1 MKSIVN
7 IDADKSNDTPE
18 KWCCTKN
25 VSFRSRTSKIR
36 NLFLENAED
45 LDFVMQ
51 MHNLLEY
58 IHSYFM
64 TSRLLHNR
72 YRDEIDNIGDDDD
85 DDDVSNGKSFKYKT
99 KITGTEERNI
109 CTRWWWWW
117 FK

>member
-1 MKSIVN
+1 MLIKVMIRQ
-7 IDADKSNDTPE
+7 KND
-18 KWCCTKN
+18 
-25 VSFRSRTSKIR
+25 VALKIMFHLGHAHQKFR

-85 DDDVSNGKSFKYKT
+85 DDDDDVSNGKSFKYKT

-109 CTRWWWWW
+109 CTRW
-117 FK
+117 

>member
-1 MKSIVN
+1 MLIKVMIRQ
-7 IDADKSNDTPE
+7 KNDVAL
-18 KWCCTKN
+18 KNN

-72 YRDEIDNIGDDDD
+72 YRDEIDNIGDDD
-85 DDDVSNGKSFKYKT
+85 Y
-99 KITGTEERNI
+99 
-109 CTRWWWWW
+109 
-117 FK
+117 

>member
-1 MKSIVN
+1 MLIKVMIRQ
-7 IDADKSNDTPE
+7 KNDVAL
-18 KWCCTKN
+18 KNN

-36 NLFLENAED
+36 NLFLKNAED

-85 DDDVSNGKSFKYKT
+85 DDDDDDVSNGKSFKYKT

-109 CTRWWWWW
+109 CTRW
-117 FK
+117 